1 MNKQDYSN
9 ALHNGICTVVFRK
22 KNGEL
27 RTMRCTLESAYIDT
41 NGLTPVGGG
50 ASGPDTQVRCVDVDK
65 NEWRS
70 FNIDSVISFN

>member
-1 MNKQDYSN
+1 MNKQDYNN
-9 ALHNGICTVVFRK
+9 ALYGGICTVVFRK

-27 RTMRCTLESAYIDT
+27 RTMRCTLESTYIDA

-50 ASGPDTQVRCVDVDK
+50 ASGPETQVRCVDVDK

>member
-1 MNKQDYSN
+1 MNKQDYNN
-9 ALHNGICTVVFRK
+9 ALKNGACTVVFRK

-50 ASGPDTQVRCVDVDK
+50 SQGPDTQVRCVDVDK